1 MAARFERLYEFPKNL
16 YSAGSPI
23 VVAAGALL
31 KDTQTGNIIA
41 QIKFQSVSTKRIK
54 ALKLSLDAF
63 DISGNSL
70 QKVEEYQYLDLN
82 IGNGDFFGFNKAV
95 VMPDNVTRVVK
106 IAKITVV
113 LEDVEYTLCGSDLQ
127 PMVNQERLSA
137 KLSAG
142 LVEQYQLAAGT
153 SGEYIPVSVGDLWLC
168 SCGTAN
174 SANTCAHCGARKD
187 NVFNAY
193 NPNTLNEHF
202 QLRQE
207 HQRQIEKQK
216 QEQAEVARAK
226 EQKKKSAFIKLG
238 IIAALVLIAIVA
250 INSLMDRM
258 AYKRTL
264 EEIDSYIVS
273 GEYELAFDLIHTSDI
288 SYDDRSAYRRKVI
301 PYMQEQHEAW
311 RNSSKENLAFIV
323 DGVEYYISED
333 TIYSKKDG
341 KTTILYE
348 APGYET
354 VLGISSYSYLR
365 YRRSL
370 YANGCLFFVECEE
383 ARNTKNYEKY
393 YDYTAKYIDLET
405 NEVTTLARGDSYGDI
420 VKLDNGCIFIGFN
433 VLSFND
439 GLYYNPYTG
448 SEYRS
453 EDAVSDAEL
462 EDKIYQN

>member
-1 MAARFERLYEFPKNL
+1 MIYWLNRYGSGIPTSRVSQSRLF
-16 YSAGSPI
+16 
-23 VVAAGALL
+23 
-31 KDTQTGNIIA
+31 
-41 QIKFQSVSTKRIK
+41 
-54 ALKLSLDAF
+54 
-63 DISGNSL
+63 SG
-70 QKVEEYQYLDLN
+70 
-82 IGNGDFFGFNKAV
+82 
-95 VMPDNVTRVVK
+95 
-106 IAKITVV
+106 
-113 LEDVEYTLCGSDLQ
+113 
-127 PMVNQERLSA
+127 
-137 KLSAG
+137 
-142 LVEQYQLAAGT
+142 
-153 SGEYIPVSVGDLWLC
+153 
-168 SCGTAN
+168 
-174 SANTCAHCGARKD
+174 
-187 NVFNAY
+187 
-193 NPNTLNEHF
+193 
-202 QLRQE
+202 
-207 HQRQIEKQK
+207 
-216 QEQAEVARAK
+216 
-226 EQKKKSAFIKLG
+226 
-238 IIAALVLIAIVA
+238 
-250 INSLMDRM
+250 
-258 AYKRTL
+258 
-264 EEIDSYIVS
+264 VS

-323 DGVEYYISED
+323 VGVEYYISED